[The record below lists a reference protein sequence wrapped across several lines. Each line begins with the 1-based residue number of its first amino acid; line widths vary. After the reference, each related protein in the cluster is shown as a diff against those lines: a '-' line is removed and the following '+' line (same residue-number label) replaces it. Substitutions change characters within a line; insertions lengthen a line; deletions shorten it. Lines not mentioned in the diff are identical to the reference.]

1 MSQIFKI
8 NKWGESSDAPVVV
21 RKIRRWWWDPAITIQ
36 RKLLVTAFS
45 NDSSSL
51 GLEPGSK
58 PRARDLVNH
67 LTILRLHGF
76 PFFLF
81 LIVILLFWHKVIF
94 DEI

>member
-36 RKLLVTAFS
+36 RKLLITAFS
-45 NDSSSL
+45 NDSSL
-51 GLEPGSK
+51 GLEPWSK